1 MSFDIFCQWGNF
13 MDADF
18 ASKIGY
24 RRRSLRAKRSKSGID
39 RGASHEIAASC
50 GALFAMI
57 FLRPEVSFHHFED
70 LYGSTCGR
78 VTIATCAA
86 PQLDDMLLQC
96 IGLVAVSL
104 LP

>member
-1 MSFDIFCQWGNF
+1 
-13 MDADF
+13 MDAYF
-18 ASKIGY
+18 ANPGSAIGAVHCEQ
-24 RRRSLRAKRSKSGID
+24 SRANLGPIEARPQ
-39 RGASHEIAASC
+39 EIAASYS
-50 GALFAMI
+50 ALLAMT
-57 FLRPEVSFHHFED
+57 LPGSEVSFHHFED